1 MAAHIE
7 WNGHAIGGLADGAI
21 QAYSNLS
28 ISFGTKTKA
37 KDGNDVLY
45 IGRQG
50 YNAAKVE
57 VTLEPRAALGQNVEE
72 VITSFKNDNRSGA
85 LSRLLLGGRDLFGA
99 DFLLT
104 DVDVSAIQSQPKT
117 GRMTGAKVKLT
128 WQESDGQVYDNTS
141 SSSTASASTEQTETS
156 KGTGSKYLKS
166 QKEKSG
172 ETDAVSG
179 ADGKSGGNLTGMMGG
194 YNTSGISGS
203 AKKSSSALET
213 VKKVRDATGGTGSKS
228 KGVAKAK

>member
-194 YNTSGISGS
+194 YNTRGISSS
-203 AKKSSSALET
+203 AKKIDLPCQNTKKDST
-213 VKKVRDATGGTGSKS
+213 VRKS
-228 KGVAKAK
+228 KGTVSSK

>member
-57 VTLEPRAALGQNVEE
+57 VTLEPRAALGQDVEE
-72 VITSFKNDNRSGA
+72 VITSFKNDNRSGV

-141 SSSTASASTEQTETS
+141 SSASTKTTQATKE
-156 KGTGSKYLKS
+156 TGSKYIKDK
-166 QKEKSG
+166 QNK
-172 ETDAVSG
+172 DAQSDEVDAISG
-179 ADGKSGGNLTGMMGG
+179 AAGKSGGNLKGMMGG
-194 YNTSGISGS
+194 FDPKGIIEK
-203 AKKSSSALET
+203 AKKILPPST
-213 VKKVRDATGGTGSKS
+213 GKKK
-228 KGVAKAK
+228 